1 MEGIPGSPAS
11 GTSLIEKAKAIL
23 LKPAEEWPKI
33 EAEPASVSQIFKSY
47 AIPLAAI
54 GPVCSFIGGQIFGY
68 GAFGFSYRP
77 GLMSALGMAIV
88 SYVMTLVGL
97 FVLMLIAN
105 FLAPRFGGQEDQA
118 RAFKLVAYSMTAAW
132 AAGVFGLIPALS
144 FLGLAGLYSIYLF
157 YVGAPIIMKVPQD
170 KASSYTAVTFVAAII
185 LYFVVAGVTGAIAGA
200 FMTNPLANGPF
211 SQQGEVSGSLSVPG
225 VGTIDV
231 DKIEKAAKRMEDQ
244 ASGKARPV
252 DTAAL
257 QGLLPASIGSYQ
269 RTALESATMAGI
281 GNVEATYENGDSRFD
296 LKITDTNAMGAL
308 AGMGVAMGMEQSRED
323 ADGYE
328 RTGAVGG
335 RMQTEKWNKSDGR
348 GSYGVMVGDRFMVEA
363 EGSVPGIDVLK
374 SAVATVNEGSLAAL
388 AQ

>member
-11 GTSLIEKAKAIL
+11 GANLIEQAKAIL
-23 LKPAEEWPKI
+23 LKPVEEWPKI
-33 EAEPASVSQIFKSY
+33 EAEPATIGEIFRKY
-47 AIPLAAI
+47 AVPLAAI
-54 GPVCSFIGGQIFGY
+54 GPVCGFIGGQVFGY

-77 GLMSALGMAIV
+77 GLMSGLGMAVV

-105 FLAPRFGGQEDQA
+105 FLAPKFGGNEDQT

-132 AAGVFGLIPALS
+132 AAGVFGLIPALG
-144 FLGLAGLYSIYLF
+144 FLGLAALYSIYLF
-157 YVGAPIIMKVPQD
+157 YVGAPIMMKVPQD
-170 KASSYTAVTFVAAII
+170 KAGSFTAVTFVAAII

-200 FMTNPLANGPF
+200 FMTNPMANGPF
-211 SQQGEVSGSLSVPG
+211 ASDGEVSGSVEVPG
-225 VGTIDV
+225 VGAIDV
-231 DKIEKAAKRMEDQ
+231 AKIEQAAKRLEDQ
-244 ASGKARPV
+244 ANGTAKPV

-257 QGLLPASIGSYQ
+257 QGLLPASIGGYQ
-269 RTALESATMAGI
+269 RTALESAAMGGM

-328 RTGAVGG
+328 RTGVVDG

-348 GSYGVMVGDRFMVEA
+348 GSYGVMVDNRFMVEA
-363 EGSVPGIDVLK
+363 EGSVAGINVLK
-374 SAVATVNEGSLAAL
+374 AAVATVNEGSLAAL
-388 AQ
+388 AR